1 MCTELQGEDI
11 KIADCEHGRRRNM
24 EKTTVLFV
32 CVHNSARSQMAE
44 AFLRQ
49 LGGCKFEVE
58 SAGLEPG
65 EINPLVIDVMREV
78 GIDLSSKS
86 TQSVFDLYKKGC
98 LYNYVITVC
107 DEANAQKCP
116 LFPGIAVRQSW
127 SLEDPTYFAG
137 TYEERLE
144 KTRKVRD
151 LIRQNVEKFIAE
163 VAKGGTPGLFAT

>member
-1 MCTELQGEDI
+1 
-11 KIADCEHGRRRNM
+11 M

-49 LGGCKFEVE
+49 LGDEKFEVE

-86 TQSVFDLYKKGC
+86 TQSVFDLYKKGRLC
-98 LYNYVITVC
+98 NYVITVC
-107 DEANAQKCP
+107 DGANAQSCP
-116 LFPGIAVRQSW
+116 LFPGISVRQNW
-127 SLEDPTYFAG
+127 SFEDPAGFTG
-137 TYEERLE
+137 TYEERLQR
-144 KTRKVRD
+144 TREIRD
-151 LIRQNVEKFIAE
+151 QIKQDVEKFIAE
-163 VAKGGTPGLFAT
+163 VEKGEASGLFTA